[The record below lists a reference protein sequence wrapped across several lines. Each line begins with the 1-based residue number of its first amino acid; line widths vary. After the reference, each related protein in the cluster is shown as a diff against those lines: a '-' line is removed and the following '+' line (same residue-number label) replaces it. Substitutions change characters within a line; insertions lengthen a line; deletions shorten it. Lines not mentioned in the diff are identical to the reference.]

1 MSPEAARKLRRVL
14 IVSPHFPPV
23 NAPDHQRVRM
33 SLPYLEE
40 FGWRPHLLTV
50 DPEKVEAA
58 KDNFMREVLPA
69 EISLKSTNAFSPAL
83 TRRVGLGDLG
93 IRAYVH
99 LKRGGEQILKTK
111 QIDLIY
117 FSTTVFNVFAL
128 ARGWRKQFGVPY
140 VLDFQD
146 PWLSDYYDQP
156 NGKTPPGGWTKYRAS
171 QFLAKRLEPFSLRKA
186 SHVTSVSSG
195 YVDVLKDRYPW
206 LRSEQ
211 FTVLP
216 FGASEHDFELLKRMK
231 IRQPIFQPEAGK
243 RHWVYVG
250 RGGADLSFAMRA
262 FLQALKQ
269 ARENTPE
276 TFADLT
282 IHFIG
287 TDYAVP
293 DRARKTVEPLA
304 VELGVADLVHEQ
316 TTRIP
321 YFEALQ
327 CLLDADAILTFGSDD
342 SSYTAS
348 KIYPCILANKPLL
361 AIFHERS
368 SVVEVLRKTNCG
380 SVVTFNANS
389 TIDEVSDQVSKTFF
403 SDQSTVSTGVD
414 WNEFEKYT
422 AREMTRRLCA
432 IFDNCIDG
440 HADSTN

>member
-1 MSPEAARKLRRVL
+1 MSPEVNRAQRRVL

-40 FGWRPHLLTV
+40 FGWRPFLLTV
-50 DPEKVEAA
+50 DPEKVEGA
-58 KDNFMREVLPA
+58 KDSFMREVLPA
-69 EISLKSTNAFSPAL
+69 ELSLKSTNAFSPAL

-93 IRAYVH
+93 IRAYPH
-99 LKRGGEQILKTK
+99 LKRAGEQILKTE

-128 ARGWRKQFGVPY
+128 ARGWQKQFGIPY

-156 NGKTPPGGWTKYRAS
+156 NGKTPPGGWTRYRAS

-195 YVDVLKDRYPW
+195 YVDVLRGRYPW
-206 LRSEQ
+206 LRGDQ

-216 FGASEHDFELLKRMK
+216 FGASEHDFELLQRMK
-231 IRQPIFQPEAGK
+231 VQQAVFKPEAGK
-243 RHWVYVG
+243 RHWVYLG
-250 RGGADLSFAMRA
+250 RGGADMSFAVRA
-262 FLQALKQ
+262 FLHALQ
-269 ARENTPE
+269 VARERSPE
-276 TFADLT
+276 SFTDLT
-282 IHFIG
+282 VHFIG
-287 TDYAVP
+287 TDYATS

-327 CLLDADAILTFGSDD
+327 CLLDADAILVFGSDD

-361 AIFHERS
+361 AIFYEQS
-368 SVVEVLRKTNCG
+368 SVVEVLRKTRCG

-389 TIDEVSDQVSKTFF
+389 TIDEVSDQISQNFL
-403 SDQSTVSTGVD
+403 SDQGSVPTEVD

-422 AREMTRRLCA
+422 AREMTRRLCTV
-432 IFDNCIDG
+432 FDNCIDG
-440 HADSTN
+440 KAVSTN